1 MDFFSHPGKLLK
13 THLQEVY
20 DFSLY
25 RIDSILKESGK
36 IDENIIKACEVQA
49 FSHDF
54 GKYTTYFQNHLL
66 HGIESKCSRHSFIS
80 ALFGAYVAQK
90 ILPQGNM
97 PLFIYSSIIHH
108 HGNESEYSKYLP
120 RERKYD
126 KDKDLIGDMDILD
139 CQKQDLKKNIQS
151 ISSEYGNYGEYVK
164 EFLEKT
170 EYDDLFLYLKKLN
183 YSLSKEDEKNYFQ
196 Q

>member
-13 THLQEVY
+13 THLQEVN

-80 ALFGAYVAQK
+80 AD
-90 ILPQGNM
+90 
-97 PLFIYSSIIHH
+97 
-108 HGNESEYSKYLP
+108 
-120 RERKYD
+120 RK
-126 KDKDLIGDMDILD
+126 
-139 CQKQDLKKNIQS
+139 S
-151 ISSEYGNYGEYVK
+151 VV
-164 EFLEKT
+164 
-170 EYDDLFLYLKKLN
+170 
-183 YSLSKEDEKNYFQ
+183 
-196 Q
+196 